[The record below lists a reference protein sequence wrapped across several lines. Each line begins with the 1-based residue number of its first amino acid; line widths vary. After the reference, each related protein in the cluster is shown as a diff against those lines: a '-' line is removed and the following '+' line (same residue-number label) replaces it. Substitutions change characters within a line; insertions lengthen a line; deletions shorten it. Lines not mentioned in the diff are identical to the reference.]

1 MPCYTSA
8 MSTGNPDTYHFIA
21 ECPFCKEKRGVAC
34 SLSQAKTGAPI
45 EIITGSFPPKPAI
58 NFGTIQTYRKIDSYA
73 GGIPN
78 VCHRSRGLPGC
89 RTTRADYRLV
99 SR

>member
-45 EIITGSFPPKPAI
+45 EVYAI
-58 NFGTIQTYRKIDSYA
+58 QCDHHWKLTPEASDKLRDNSDLSKDR
-73 GGIPN
+73 
-78 VCHRSRGLPGC
+78 
-89 RTTRADYRLV
+89 
-99 SR
+99 